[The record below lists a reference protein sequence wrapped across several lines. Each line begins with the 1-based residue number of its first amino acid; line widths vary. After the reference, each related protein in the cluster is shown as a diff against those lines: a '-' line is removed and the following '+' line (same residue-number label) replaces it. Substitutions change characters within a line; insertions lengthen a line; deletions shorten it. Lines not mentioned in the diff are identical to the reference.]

1 MTTGRINQVTD
12 LMEAMTLISSEMKYI
27 NNQDSTKE
35 NRRRSCTQYPL
46 KATLKTNQKVSL
58 SDPFISVNLLLRGE
72 EAPTRNH
79 FITHP
84 LTILNETL

>member
-1 MTTGRINQVTD
+1 
-12 LMEAMTLISSEMKYI
+12 MEAKTLISSEMSEPKTLLKKI
-27 NNQDSTKE
+27 NVVL
-35 NRRRSCTQYPL
+35 RTQYPL

-84 LTILNETL
+84 LTILNEPSDTLRC